1 MTFAT
6 MEKGFSTTREEEN
19 MGKDIKRCCDCV
31 YSSVMLGPYGK
42 YLDCWIRQKKLNA
55 SACGEGCS
63 DWKKKQ
69 DGRRGIE

>member
-1 MTFAT
+1 
-6 MEKGFSTTREEEN
+6 